1 MNKYMI
7 KLILAV
13 LVGSLF
19 CCSCNDWLDV
29 EPNTEMDRNDLF
41 KDEAGFADAM
51 SGVYANMTD
60 NNLYGKNLTWY
71 MLELMGGGATYT
83 WGNNANFAG
92 FYFHK
97 NNSHYM
103 ESLKLSDVDPIWNK
117 IYNTIANLNSLLACI
132 DDSRT
137 CSAVTTTPS
146 SRVRHWGCGH
156 SCTSI
161 SCAFSAK
168 RVR

>member
-1 MNKYMI
+1 MI

-13 LVGSLF
+13 LGGSLF

-83 WGNNANFAG
+83 FGNNGNFAG
-92 FYFHK
+92 YYFHK
-97 NNSHYM
+97 NSSYYM

-132 DDSRT
+132 DDKQN
-137 CSAVTTTPS
+137 VF
-146 SRVRHWGCGH
+146 GG
-156 SCTSI
+156 
-161 SCAFSAK
+161 
-168 RVR
+168 